1 MNTPFDRYHRQA
13 LLNDIGTAGQ
23 SRMRDST
30 VLLLGCG
37 ALGSV
42 AADLLSRA
50 GVGHLVIVDR
60 DIVEETNLQRQLL
73 FDEQDVAEGL
83 PKAEAARR
91 RIGEINSQVRV
102 TAIVDDI
109 NRTNIARFAEGVDL
123 LLDGLDNLETRYLA
137 NDLAVRQGLP
147 YVYGAAVGTTGM
159 AFPVLPHHD
168 NAVAWSTP
176 GGMDYA
182 TPCFRCVF
190 EEPPPPGTSPTCDTV
205 GVLGSLITMIV
216 SFQVTEAV
224 KILTGNYDR
233 VCRKLL
239 HVDVWT
245 NEMYQLDIETAYEKG
260 ACPCCKGRRFD
271 YLDGTAGS
279 SAAVLCGRDAVQL
292 RPRQDAGPVDLRAL
306 AGRLEGHGNVEVN
319 EFLLRA
325 HITDGNKPYEIT
337 LFPNGRAIIKGTH
350 ESDTARGIYSK
361 YVGT

>member
-1 MNTPFDRYHRQA
+1 MTLAGNRYHRQQ
-13 LLNDIGTAGQ
+13 LLPDIGATGQ
-23 SRMRDST
+23 QRLRDST

-73 FDEQDVAEGL
+73 FDEQDVADGL

-91 RIGEINSQVRV
+91 RIAETNSLVRV
-102 TAIVDDI
+102 TAIVDDV
-109 NRTNIARFAEGVDL
+109 NHTNIARYAEGTDL

-137 NDLAVRQGLP
+137 NDLAVSQGIP

-159 AFPVLPHHD
+159 AFPVLPHGEGD
-168 NAVAWSTP
+168 RPWQASA
-176 GGMDYA
+176 GIDYS
-182 TPCFRCVF
+182 TPCFRCLF
-190 EEPPPPGTSPTCDTV
+190 EEAPPPGTSPTCDTV
-205 GVLGSLITMIV
+205 GVLGPLITLIV
-216 SFQVTEAV
+216 SFQVTEAI
-224 KILTGNYDR
+224 KILTGNFEH

-239 HVDVWT
+239 NVDVWR
-245 NEMYQLDIETAYEKG
+245 NDLHQLDVEAAYDRG
-260 ACPCCKGRRFD
+260 DSPCCKGRRFD
-271 YLDGTAGS
+271 FLAGKAGS

-292 RPRQDAGPVDLRAL
+292 RPRQEAGTVDLVAL
-306 AGRLEGHGNVEVN
+306 ARRLEGHGAVEAN
-319 EFLLRA
+319 DFLLRA
-325 HITDGNKPYEIT
+325 HITDGNKPYELT

-350 ESDTARGIYSK
+350 EPDTARGIYSK

>member
-1 MNTPFDRYHRQA
+1 MNLPIDRYHRQA
-13 LLNDIGTAGQ
+13 LLRDIGAEGQ
-23 SRMRDST
+23 ERLRDST

-73 FDEQDVAEGL
+73 FDEQDVAEGM

-91 RIGEINSQVRV
+91 RIGETNSHVRV

-109 NRTNIARFAEGVDL
+109 NHTNIARYAEGADL

-168 NAVAWSTP
+168 GDVAWGTK
-176 GGMDYA
+176 GGTDYA

-205 GVLGSLITMIV
+205 GVLGSLITLIV
-216 SFQVTEAV
+216 SFQATEAV
-224 KILTGNYDR
+224 KILTGNFDR
-233 VCRKLL
+233 VCRKLF

-245 NEMYQLDIETAYEKG
+245 NQMYQLEVEASYEKG
-260 ACPCCKGRRFD
+260 ECPCCKGRRFD
-271 YLDGTAGS
+271 YLEGNAGS

-292 RPRQDAGPVDLRAL
+292 RPRQDAGPVDLGAL
-306 AGRLEGHGNVEVN
+306 ARRLEGHGAVEVN
-319 EFLLRA
+319 DFLLRA
-325 HITDGNKPYEIT
+325 HIADGNKPYEIT

-350 ESDTARGIYSK
+350 EPDTARGIYSK